1 MREREIRTSMFMQH
15 YFQQP
20 RNGYNLSVITRLKEV
35 LRADHESSEEN
46 NYKQIILAKSKQ
58 TDNNNVIQDN
68 YIFKWKL

>member
-1 MREREIRTSMFMQH
+1 MQH

>member
-1 MREREIRTSMFMQH
+1 MQH

-35 LRADHESSEEN
+35 LRADQESSEEN